1 MAWQNNLQRGITM
14 TCCTDAQ
21 PTKSIVLTQGDDS
34 NALGGSIK
42 FNLTSTEDMTGWY
55 AILQLGVFQWQYN
68 DLTNDGFE
76 WIVSREI
83 SSQLEVGLQYAA
95 MKVFDANDLCRTV
108 ISDIPVYVNQQTVAN
123 PGA

>member
-1 MAWQNNLQRGITM
+1 M
-14 TCCTDAQ
+14 TCCTDTQ